1 MSRVSSSSSYS
12 NREQVENTNF
22 IGIDIGTYY
31 LTLKGVDAKC
41 LDELM
46 KMEVNLGNDV
56 PDMLPGS
63 KNASWIIVF
72 FILI

>member
-12 NREQVENTNF
+12 NREQVENTKF

-46 KMEVNLGNDV
+46 KMEVNLGDDV
-56 PDMLPGS
+56 PDLTS
-63 KNASWIIVF
+63 IKKHLSVVTNCH
-72 FILI
+72 